1 MSSNEKPPRTLTRS
15 GSVLPSIAWATA
27 LSDTGSP
34 WWYVS
39 SVASAAA
46 PQLVS
51 HCWTMT
57 LACRISSRER
67 TGPRPSAEAAPA
79 TTNRKK
85 AQLVCQAF
93 SRTALPLNAAPLE
106 HAYRYRRVHR
116 DRRVDRDRRVA
127 HVGQVD
133 GDIGQARGDL
143 IELRFVHLH
152 RLRERRCAGDAEGQC
167 DDSKTF
173 HMRLHKKLD
182 LEINPPSCL
191 GVSD

>member
-1 MSSNEKPPRTLTRS
+1 MSSNEKPPRTLTRR

-79 TTNRKK
+79 TASKRKK
-85 AQLVCQAF
+85 KARLVRWAF
-93 SRTALPLNAAPLE
+93 SGTTLARSHSTLTDTDGFTVTVGLTVIVGLPTLVRLTETSAKPAA
-106 HAYRYRRVHR
+106 
-116 DRRVDRDRRVA
+116 
-127 HVGQVD
+127 
-133 GDIGQARGDL
+133 
-143 IELRFVHLH
+143 
-152 RLRERRCAGDAEGQC
+152 
-167 DDSKTF
+167 T
-173 HMRLHKKLD
+173 
-182 LEINPPSCL
+182 
-191 GVSD
+191 